1 LAKYLGEGT
10 SQGAAN
16 ASSLLFVFYCGFYC
30 GFSRPLVRLQLLL
43 ANSWQDDKKWQPN
56 FGISAALG

>member
-1 LAKYLGEGT
+1 
-10 SQGAAN
+10 
-16 ASSLLFVFYCGFYC
+16 LFFIAVFIAVF
-30 GFSRPLVRLQLLL
+30 RVRLQLLL